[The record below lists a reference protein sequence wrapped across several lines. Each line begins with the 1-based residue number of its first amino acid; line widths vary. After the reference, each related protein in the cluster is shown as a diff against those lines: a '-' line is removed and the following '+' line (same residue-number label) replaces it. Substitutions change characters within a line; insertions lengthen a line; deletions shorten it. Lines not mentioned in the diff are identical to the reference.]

1 MVDISGFLV
10 CKIFNLCWD
19 DHYQG
24 TQVKAARCLA
34 RETITN
40 LKYSYINKWFQD
52 N

>member
-24 TQVKAARCLA
+24 TQDKGCKMFSKRD
-34 RETITN
+34 N
-40 LKYSYINKWFQD
+40 NKSEV
-52 N
+52 